1 MILLSTAVVDMDQE
15 YITDYVDDN
24 VTQKNAEKKER
35 DDKKTDLETV
45 MEECV
50 GSLGLF
56 HVGLLAIVFFCQAT
70 FATGVYTSVFSDYT
84 PRHHCASHREEQ
96 FNLTKWEDENTRCDL
111 VTPSN
116 NLTQCSMWT
125 FDKTVIQESASSTF
139 GIVCDKAF
147 LKTLSATLKMSGLLV
162 GSFIFGWLSDVY
174 GRVPSLTLAG
184 LLLFIS
190 QIIAGFSTNYI
201 MFSVMNIFMAA
212 GGVGSYLISFVF
224 LFEWI
229 SPRYRTRASASAQ
242 IPFAL
247 GFLYT
252 VLIAW
257 IVSRWQPLHFV
268 LAAPNSLFL
277 IVFFILPESPRWL
290 VSQKKYDKALKSI
303 KFAAKFNK
311 IQCSS
316 SGIEEEN
323 ANSEIFGISVLVAQP
338 VLRYRLVIMAFNW
351 VVVTLCFYGL
361 ILNSAGQ
368 DLFIGMSSSAS
379 VELLAYILTVF
390 LMDVFGRRPVLTICQ
405 IVSGCCCMCAGF
417 VPQDFFWIRLI
428 LSSIG
433 KMGASAVFSVIFIYT
448 SELFPTCVRNSA
460 MGLCSTVAR
469 IGAMLAPSIAG
480 LDSVMTMLPF
490 LVMGGAA
497 IMAGCV
503 SFALPETRGTKL
515 PENLEEAEAISRK
528 KITSNKD

>member
-1 MILLSTAVVDMDQE
+1 MDQE
-15 YITDYVDDN
+15 CISDN
-24 VTQKNAEKKER
+24 VGKQETGNKKTDSSFQKGN
-35 DDKKTDLETV
+35 DPDKKKDLETV
-45 MEECV
+45 LEECV
-50 GSLGLF
+50 GSLGWF
-56 HVGLLAIVFFCQAT
+56 HVWLLAILFFCQAT

-84 PRHHCASHREEQ
+84 PRHHCVTYKEEQ
-96 FNLTKWEDENTRCDL
+96 FNLTKWEDKNTRCGLLNSSND
-111 VTPSN
+111 VTK
-116 NLTQCSMWT
+116 CSMWT
-125 FDKTVIQESASSTF
+125 FDKTVIEESASSTF
-139 GIVCDKAF
+139 GIVCDKAV
-147 LKTLSATLKMSGLLV
+147 LKTLGSTLKMSGLLV
-162 GSFIFGWLSDVY
+162 GSFVFGWLSDVY

-212 GGVGSYLISFVF
+212 GGIGSYLISFVL

-229 SPRYRTRASASAQ
+229 SPKYRTRASASAQ

-277 IVFFILPESPRWL
+277 IFFFILPESPRWL
-290 VSQKKYDKALKSI
+290 VSRKKFDKALRSI
-303 KFAAKFNK
+303 KFAAKLNK
-311 IQCSS
+311 IHCSS

-323 ANSEIFGISVLVAQP
+323 TSSEIFGIGVLVAQP
-338 VLRYRLVIMAFNW
+338 VLRYRLIIMSFNW

-379 VELLAYILTVF
+379 VELLAYILTVL
-390 LMDVFGRRPVLTICQ
+390 LMDVFGRRPILTICQ
-405 IVSGCCCMCAGF
+405 IVSGCCCLCAGF
-417 VPQDFFWIRLI
+417 VPNDFFWIRLI
-428 LSSIG
+428 LSSVG
-433 KMGASAVFSVIFIYT
+433 KMGASAVFSVIFVYT

-497 IMAGCV
+497 IIAGCV
-503 SFALPETRGTKL
+503 SFALPETKGTKL
-515 PENLEEAEAISRK
+515 PENLEEAEAITRNNL
-528 KITSNKD
+528 TRNKL